1 MPVALDTEMEI
12 VAALTDAS
20 ACAVY
25 YRQGLS
31 GEHFADDKARAVYE
45 WGMDYFLTHGR
56 MERAATEN
64 ILTTEFSDYPS
75 LVEQAGGAAPSYLA
89 ARLKGEY
96 VRRQTNALVKSV
108 LPKMA
113 DAPMDGAVKLREGM
127 SAIVD
132 ACTSTDEVMEYG
144 EDMEGYRRKL
154 AEIREHTG
162 APYPFKEMQ
171 EHTGGIHEGEM
182 AVVVG
187 APGRGK
193 TLLACKTALEAVKQ
207 GFDVFF
213 ATLELPIET
222 ITGRMEL
229 MLVNEDGMRVPA
241 FEYASGRRT
250 PEQEIEVQKAQ
261 DELAAMPGRLVVS
274 QPRVE
279 DRTPSAIVQACKA
292 HGCGFLIVDQLQF
305 VKRPKRDSLQESYGA
320 ALQEFKQQIM
330 TPVDNIRLPMMLLHQ
345 MNRGGAKLQRENVG
359 KVGSMTDIAGSA
371 WVEQISDVVWG
382 IGQSDEERNN
392 DIMNLATLKTRSIA
406 PIGWQLSW
414 DTNLTYQFDILR
426 DEQGNARRLER
437 W

>member
-1 MPVALDTEMEI
+1 MAFALDAEMEI
-12 VAALTDAS
+12 VATLVDAS
-20 ACAVY
+20 ACSTY
-25 YRQGLS
+25 YREGVA
-31 GEHFADDKARAVYE
+31 GRHFADPKAREVFE
-45 WGMDYFLTHGR
+45 WGMNYFLTHGC
-56 MERAATEN
+56 MENAPTADILATEFPDFPE
-64 ILTTEFSDYPS
+64 LAA
-75 LVEQAGGAAPSYLA
+75 QAGGAAPSYLS

-96 VRRQTNALVKSV
+96 VKRKTSDLVKSV
-108 LPKMA
+108 LPTMS
-113 DAPMDGAVKLREGM
+113 DEPMEGAVRLREGM

-187 APGRGK
+187 PPGRGK
-193 TLLACKTALEAVKQ
+193 TLLACKTALEAVRS

-229 MLVNEDGMRVPA
+229 MLVNEDGLKVPA
-241 FEYASGRRT
+241 FEYMSGRRS
-250 PEQEIEVQKAQ
+250 PEQELMVQKAQ
-261 DELAAMPGRLVVS
+261 DVLAGMPGRLVVS
-274 QPRVE
+274 QPKVE
-279 DRTPSAIVQACKA
+279 DRTPSALVQACKA
-292 HGCGFLIVDQLQF
+292 RGCRFLIVDQLQF
-305 VKRPKRDSLQESYGA
+305 VQRPRRDTLQESYGA
-320 ALQEFKQQIM
+320 ALQEFKTQIM
-330 TPVDNIRLPMMLLHQ
+330 TPIDNVRLPMMLLHQ
-345 MNRGGAKLQRENVG
+345 MNRGGAKSQHDNVG
-359 KVGSMTDIAGSA
+359 RVGSMTDIAGSA

-406 PIGWQLSW
+406 PVGWQLSW
-414 DTNLTYQFDILR
+414 DPNLTYQFDILR
-426 DEQGNARRLER
+426 DEHGNARRLER